1 MLQSA
6 ARGRLRFM
14 AEIALGR
21 VERVDPRT
29 VWPDEARDFTPW
41 LLGNVDV
48 LSVALNMTLELE
60 RAEHPVGDFF
70 LDLIGRNGDTGEV
83 VIVENQLTRSDHTH
97 LGQIMTYAA
106 GTTPATVI

>member
-1 MLQSA
+1 MLIHE
-6 ARGRLRFM
+6 RCGPTK
-14 AEIALGR
+14 R
-21 VERVDPRT
+21 VTSP
-29 VWPDEARDFTPW
+29 PW

-106 GTTPATVI
+106 GTTPATVIWLAPSFGRSTFRRSLG